1 MRENI
6 MQIILASNNQH
17 KIDELSAILSSFG
30 LPISLIS
37 QKTWFK
43 GNPPEIEETGSTLEE
58 NALLKAKALFE
69 MTSLPVIADDTGLE
83 VYALDNA
90 PGVFSARYAG
100 DHGNDVA
107 NRRKLLHEMNG
118 ISERSARFRTV
129 LHFLNDETSMSV
141 DGVCEGQITT
151 IEKGDNGFGYDALF
165 IPDGSSMTFAEMDA
179 MTKHSMSHRARACH
193 ALGKTLA
200 AYVKGNS

>member
-1 MRENI
+1 

-17 KIDELSAILSSFG
+17 KIDELSVILSSFG

-58 NALLKAKALFE
+58 NALLKAKALHA

-90 PGVFSARYAG
+90 PGVLSARYAG
-100 DHGNDVA
+100 EHGNDVA
-107 NRRKLLHEMNG
+107 NRSKLIQELHG

-129 LHFLNDETSMSV
+129 LHFLNDETSISV
-141 DGVCEGQITT
+141 DGICEGHIST
-151 IEKGDNGFGYDALF
+151 IEKGGNGFGYDQLF
-165 IPDGSSMTFAEMDA
+165 IPDGSSMTFAEMDSE
-179 MTKHSMSHRARACH
+179 TKHSMSHRARACH

-200 AYVKGNS
+200 AYVKGKS